1 MLIFADETYALKT
14 MKQTIRLLFLTVL
27 LLTGIQV
34 PIAATTP
41 TPTVDSLYTTLD
53 SLLDHQSVIIA
64 QKQQRIRTYQE
75 GLKQLHLTPE
85 QRFHVNNQL
94 YDEYLAFN
102 FDSALY
108 YIRQNVEGPQMLH
121 HPDSIAA
128 SMIRMAHILA
138 VSGLFDKASQML
150 QRIPLRQLS
159 VDNQVAYYNQCAELS
174 LYRSEMAEHS
184 PFYQDYMDSLLH
196 HRDQILQLAP
206 RGSYDDVFNRAT
218 QLGERGKI
226 DEGIRLLEDLLR
238 RYRQGDR
245 HYSIITST
253 LAYFYAK
260 KKVPEQQEYYYLLS
274 AISDV
279 RGAILE
285 NNSLREL
292 ACILMER
299 GDFERAYAY
308 LLAASKDAQLYGS
321 RLRSMQTARLSPLI
335 TQAYDLQREQAQRR
349 TSILLTVLSVITL
362 LLLVTIIYTLSLIKK
377 RRIANERISRMN
389 EELMRHNQEIQS
401 MNTQMKESNRI
412 KDEYIGRFLE
422 LSSNLIE
429 RGEER
434 NRQLNR
440 LARDR
445 KLEELY
451 AQLKSATFTNEG
463 VRLFYQNFDT
473 AFLNIYPDFITEIN
487 KLMLPGEQ
495 FDMGDRSD
503 RLTTELRV
511 LALIRLNITDN
522 QKIADILRSSLST
535 IYTYR
540 SKLKARALAK
550 DRFEDDVR
558 MISTY

>member
-53 SLLDHQSVIIA
+53 SLLTHQSTIIEEK
-64 QKQQRIRTYQE
+64 KQHIRTYQE

-128 SMIRMAHILA
+128 SMIRMSHILA

-362 LLLVTIIYTLSLIKK
+362 LLLVTIVYTLSLIKK
-377 RRIANERISRMN
+377 RRIANERISKMN

>member
-53 SLLDHQSVIIA
+53 SLLTHQSTIIEEK
-64 QKQQRIRTYQE
+64 KQHIRTYQE

-128 SMIRMAHILA
+128 SMIRMSHILA

-362 LLLVTIIYTLSLIKK
+362 LLLVTIVYTLSLIKK
-377 RRIANERISRMN
+377 RRIANERISKMN
-389 EELMRHNQEIQS
+389 EELMQHNQEIQM

>member
-53 SLLDHQSVIIA
+53 SLLTHQSTIIEEK
-64 QKQQRIRTYQE
+64 KQHIRTYQE

-128 SMIRMAHILA
+128 SMIRMSHILA

-377 RRIANERISRMN
+377 RRIANERISKMN

>member
-1 MLIFADETYALKT
+1 MLIFAVETYALKT
-14 MKQTIRLLFLTVL
+14 MKQTKRLLFLTVL
-27 LLTGIQV
+27 LLMGIQI
-34 PIAATTP
+34 PIVATTANP
-41 TPTVDSLYTTLD
+41 TIDSLYATLD
-53 SLLDHQSVIIA
+53 SLLAHQSTIIA
-64 QKQQRIRTYQE
+64 QKQQRIRTYQG
-75 GLKQLHLTPE
+75 GLRQLHLTPE

-128 SMIRMAHILA
+128 SMIRMSHILA

-150 QRIPLRQLS
+150 QKIPLRQLS

-218 QLGERGKI
+218 QLGERGQV

-299 GDFERAYAY
+299 GNFERAYAY

-362 LLLVTIIYTLSLIKK
+362 LLLITIVYTLSLIKK
-377 RRIANERISRMN
+377 RRIANERISKMN
-389 EELMRHNQEIQS
+389 DELMRHNQEIRM

-451 AQLKSATFTNEG
+451 AQLKSATFTSEG

-495 FDMGDRSD
+495 FDLGDRSD

-522 QKIADILRSSLST
+522 QKIADILRSSIST

-558 MISTY
+558 MIATY

>member
-53 SLLDHQSVIIA
+53 SLLDHQSTIIEEK
-64 QKQQRIRTYQE
+64 KQHIRTYQE

-121 HPDSIAA
+121 HPDSIAV

-218 QLGERGKI
+218 QLGERGQV

-377 RRIANERISRMN
+377 RRIANERISKMN
-389 EELMRHNQEIQS
+389 EELMQHNQEIQM

-495 FDMGDRSD
+495 FDMGDRSGK
-503 RLTTELRV
+503 LTTELRV

>member
-75 GLKQLHLTPE
+75 GLQRLRLTPE

-377 RRIANERISRMN
+377 RRIANERISKMN
-389 EELMRHNQEIQS
+389 EELMQHNQEIQS

>member
-53 SLLDHQSVIIA
+53 SLLAHQSVIIA

-75 GLKQLHLTPE
+75 GLQQLHLTPE

-377 RRIANERISRMN
+377 RRIANERISKMN
-389 EELMRHNQEIQS
+389 EELMQHNQEIQM

>member
-53 SLLDHQSVIIA
+53 SLLTHQSTIIEEK
-64 QKQQRIRTYQE
+64 KQHIRTYQE

-128 SMIRMAHILA
+128 SMIRMSHILA

-377 RRIANERISRMN
+377 RRIANERISKMN
-389 EELMRHNQEIQS
+389 EELMQHNQEIQM

>member
-41 TPTVDSLYTTLD
+41 TPTIDSLYTTLD
-53 SLLDHQSVIIA
+53 SLLDHQSTIIA
-64 QKQQRIRTYQE
+64 QKQQHIRTYQE
-75 GLKQLHLTPE
+75 GLQRLRLTPE

-121 HPDSIAA
+121 HPDSIAV

-226 DEGIRLLEDLLR
+226 DEGIRLLEDLLC
-238 RYRQGDR
+238 RYHQGDR

-362 LLLVTIIYTLSLIKK
+362 LLLITIVYTLSLIKK
-377 RRIANERISRMN
+377 RRIANERISKMN
-389 EELMRHNQEIQS
+389 EKLMQHNHEIQS

-487 KLMLPGEQ
+487 KLMLPDEQ

>member
-53 SLLDHQSVIIA
+53 SLLDHQSTIIEEK
-64 QKQQRIRTYQE
+64 KQHIRTYQE

-362 LLLVTIIYTLSLIKK
+362 LLLITIVYTLSLIKK
-377 RRIANERISRMN
+377 RRIANERISKMN
-389 EELMRHNQEIQS
+389 EELMQHNHEIQL

>member
-53 SLLDHQSVIIA
+53 SLLDHQSTIIEEK
-64 QKQQRIRTYQE
+64 KQHIRTYQE

-121 HPDSIAA
+121 HPDSIAV

-377 RRIANERISRMN
+377 RRIANERISKMN
-389 EELMRHNQEIQS
+389 EELMQHNQEIQM

-495 FDMGDRSD
+495 FDMGDRSGK
-503 RLTTELRV
+503 LTTELRV

>member
-53 SLLDHQSVIIA
+53 SLLAHQSVIIA

-128 SMIRMAHILA
+128 SMIRMSHILA

-377 RRIANERISRMN
+377 RRIANERISKMN

-451 AQLKSATFTNEG
+451 TQLKSATFTNEG

>member
-41 TPTVDSLYTTLD
+41 TPTIDSLYTTLD
-53 SLLDHQSVIIA
+53 SLLAHQSVIIA

-75 GLKQLHLTPE
+75 GLKQLRLTPE

-128 SMIRMAHILA
+128 SMIRMSHILA

-377 RRIANERISRMN
+377 RRIANERISKMN
-389 EELMRHNQEIQS
+389 EELMQHNQEIQM

>member
-53 SLLDHQSVIIA
+53 SLLDHQSTIIEEK
-64 QKQQRIRTYQE
+64 KQHIRTYQE
-75 GLKQLHLTPE
+75 GLQRLRLTPE

-377 RRIANERISRMN
+377 RRIANERISKMN
-389 EELMRHNQEIQS
+389 EKLMQHNQEIQS

-451 AQLKSATFTNEG
+451 AQLKSATFTNES

-495 FDMGDRSD
+495 FDMGDRSGK
-503 RLTTELRV
+503 LTTELRV

>member
-53 SLLDHQSVIIA
+53 SLLAHQSVIIA

-75 GLKQLHLTPE
+75 GLQQLHLTPE

-121 HPDSIAA
+121 HPDSIAV

-218 QLGERGKI
+218 QLGERGQV

-299 GDFERAYAY
+299 GDFERAYVY

-377 RRIANERISRMN
+377 RRIANERISKMN
-389 EELMRHNQEIQS
+389 EELMQHNQEIQM

-495 FDMGDRSD
+495 FDMGDRSGK
-503 RLTTELRV
+503 LTTELRV

>member
-53 SLLDHQSVIIA
+53 SLLAHQSVIIA

-377 RRIANERISRMN
+377 RRIANERISKMN

-451 AQLKSATFTNEG
+451 TQLKSATFTNEG

>member
-14 MKQTIRLLFLTVL
+14 MKQTIRLLFLTFL

-53 SLLDHQSVIIA
+53 SLLAHQSVIIA

-75 GLKQLHLTPE
+75 GVQRLRLTPE

-128 SMIRMAHILA
+128 SMIRMSHILA

-174 LYRSEMAEHS
+174 LYRSEMASHS

-226 DEGIRLLEDLLR
+226 NEGIRLLEDLLR

-377 RRIANERISRMN
+377 RRIANERISKMN
-389 EELMRHNQEIQS
+389 EELMQHNQEIQM

>member
-53 SLLDHQSVIIA
+53 SLLAHQSTIIEEK
-64 QKQQRIRTYQE
+64 KQHIRTYQE

-121 HPDSIAA
+121 HPDSIAV

-377 RRIANERISRMN
+377 RRIANERISKMN
-389 EELMRHNQEIQS
+389 EKLMQHNQEIQS

-451 AQLKSATFTNEG
+451 AQLKSATFTNES

-495 FDMGDRSD
+495 FDMGDRSGK
-503 RLTTELRV
+503 LTTELRV

>member
-27 LLTGIQV
+27 LLMGIQV

-53 SLLDHQSVIIA
+53 SLLAHQSVIIA

-128 SMIRMAHILA
+128 SMIRMSHILA

-362 LLLVTIIYTLSLIKK
+362 LLLITIVYTLSLIKK

-389 EELMRHNQEIQS
+389 DELMRHNQEIQS

>member
-1 MLIFADETYALKT
+1 MNETPMLF
-14 MKQTIRLLFLTVL
+14 MKPVKRMLLIL
-27 LLTGIQV
+27 LLWTIQV
-34 PIAATTP
+34 SVAAATSNP
-41 TPTVDSLYTTLD
+41 HIDSLYETLD
-53 SLLDHQSVIIA
+53 SLLAHQSTIIE
-64 QKQQRIRTYQE
+64 QKKQRIRTYQN
-75 GLKQLHLTPE
+75 GLRRLRLTPE
-85 QRFHVNNQL
+85 QQFHVNNQL

-108 YIRQNVEGPQMLH
+108 YIRQNVESPQRLH

-128 SMIRMAHILA
+128 SLIRMSHILA

-150 QRIPLRQLS
+150 RQIPLRQLS

-174 LYRSEMAEHS
+174 LYRSEMASHS
-184 PFYQDYMDSLLH
+184 PFYQDYMDSLLY
-196 HRDQILQLAP
+196 HRDQILQIAP

-218 QLGERGKI
+218 QLGERGQV
-226 DEGIRLLEDLLR
+226 DEGIRLLDELLH

-245 HYSIITST
+245 QYSIITST

-260 KKVPEQQEYYYLLS
+260 KGVDDQQEYYYLLS

-299 GDFERAYAY
+299 GDFERAYVY
-308 LLAASKDAQLYGS
+308 LQAASKDAQLYGS
-321 RLRSMQTARLSPLI
+321 RLRSMQAARLAPLI
-335 TQAYDLQREQAQRR
+335 TQAYDLERNQAQRR

-362 LLLVTIIYTLSLIKK
+362 LLLGTIVYTLSLIKK
-377 RRIANERISRMN
+377 RRVANERISRMN
-389 EELMRHNQEIQS
+389 DELVQHNSAIQL

-451 AQLKSATFTNEG
+451 AQLKSATFTTES
-463 VRLFYQNFDT
+463 VRLFYQNFDA
-473 AFLNIYPDFITEIN
+473 AFLNIYPDFIAEVN
-487 KLMLPGEQ
+487 KLMQPSEQ

-503 RLTTELRV
+503 KLTTELRV

-550 DRFEDDVR
+550 DRFEDDVQ
-558 MISTY
+558 MIATYE

>member
-53 SLLDHQSVIIA
+53 SLLTHQSTIIEEK
-64 QKQQRIRTYQE
+64 KQHIRTYQE
-75 GLKQLHLTPE
+75 GLQRLRLTPE

-108 YIRQNVEGPQMLH
+108 YIRQNIEGPQMLH

-128 SMIRMAHILA
+128 SMIRMSHILA

-377 RRIANERISRMN
+377 RRIANERISKMN

>member
-53 SLLDHQSVIIA
+53 SLLDHQSTIIEEK
-64 QKQQRIRTYQE
+64 KQHIRTYQE

-121 HPDSIAA
+121 HPDSIAV

-377 RRIANERISRMN
+377 RRIANERISKMN
-389 EELMRHNQEIQS
+389 EELMQHNHEIQM

>member
-1 MLIFADETYALKT
+1 MNETPMLF
-14 MKQTIRLLFLTVL
+14 MKPVKRMLLIL
-27 LLTGIQV
+27 LLWTIQV
-34 PIAATTP
+34 SVAAATSNP
-41 TPTVDSLYTTLD
+41 HIDSLYETLD
-53 SLLDHQSVIIA
+53 SLLAHQSTIIEL
-64 QKQQRIRTYQE
+64 KKQRIRTYQN
-75 GLKQLHLTPE
+75 GLRRLRLTPE
-85 QRFHVNNQL
+85 QQFHVNNQL

-108 YIRQNVEGPQMLH
+108 YIRQNVESPQRLH

-128 SMIRMAHILA
+128 SLIRMSHILA

-150 QRIPLRQLS
+150 RQIPLRQLS

-174 LYRSEMAEHS
+174 LYRSEMASHS
-184 PFYQDYMDSLLH
+184 PFYQDYIDSLLY
-196 HRDQILQLAP
+196 HRDQILQIAP

-218 QLGERGKI
+218 QLGERGQV
-226 DEGIRLLEDLLR
+226 DEGIRLLDELLH

-245 HYSIITST
+245 QYSIITST

-260 KKVPEQQEYYYLLS
+260 KGVDDQQEYYYLLS

-299 GDFERAYAY
+299 GDFERAYVY
-308 LLAASKDAQLYGS
+308 LQAASKDAQLYGS
-321 RLRSMQTARLSPLI
+321 RLRSMQAARLAPLI
-335 TQAYDLQREQAQRR
+335 TQAYD
-349 TSILLTVLSVITL
+349 
-362 LLLVTIIYTLSLIKK
+362 
-377 RRIANERISRMN
+377 NERISRMN
-389 EELMRHNQEIQS
+389 DELVQHNSAIQS

-451 AQLKSATFTNEG
+451 TQLKSATFTNEG

>member
-1 MLIFADETYALKT
+1 MLIFAVETYALKT
-14 MKQTIRLLFLTVL
+14 MKQTKRLLFLTVL
-27 LLTGIQV
+27 LLMGIQI
-34 PIAATTP
+34 PIVATTANP
-41 TPTVDSLYTTLD
+41 TIDSLYATLD
-53 SLLDHQSVIIA
+53 SLLAHQSTIIA
-64 QKQQRIRTYQE
+64 QKQQRIRTYQG
-75 GLKQLHLTPE
+75 GLRQLHLTPE

-128 SMIRMAHILA
+128 SMIRMSHILA

-150 QRIPLRQLS
+150 QKIPLRQLS
-159 VDNQVAYYNQCAELS
+159 VDNQMAYYNQCAELS

-218 QLGERGKI
+218 QLGERGQV

-299 GDFERAYAY
+299 GNFERAYAY

-362 LLLVTIIYTLSLIKK
+362 LLLITIVYTLSLIKK
-377 RRIANERISRMN
+377 RRIANERISKMN
-389 EELMRHNQEIQS
+389 DELMRHNQEIRM

-451 AQLKSATFTNEG
+451 AQLKSATFTSEG

-495 FDMGDRSD
+495 FDLGDRSD

>member
-14 MKQTIRLLFLTVL
+14 MKQTIRLLFLTFL

-53 SLLDHQSVIIA
+53 SLLAHQSVIIA

-75 GLKQLHLTPE
+75 GLQRLRLTPE

-128 SMIRMAHILA
+128 SMIRMSHILA

-174 LYRSEMAEHS
+174 LYRSEMASHS

-226 DEGIRLLEDLLR
+226 NEGIRLLEDLLR

-377 RRIANERISRMN
+377 RRIANERISKMN
-389 EELMRHNQEIQS
+389 EELMQHNQEIQM

>member
-53 SLLDHQSVIIA
+53 SLLAHQSTIIEEK
-64 QKQQRIRTYQE
+64 KQHIRTYQE

-121 HPDSIAA
+121 HPDSIAV

-377 RRIANERISRMN
+377 RRIANERISKMN
-389 EELMRHNQEIQS
+389 EKLMQHNQEIQS

-495 FDMGDRSD
+495 FDMGDRSGK
-503 RLTTELRV
+503 LTTELRV

>member
-27 LLTGIQV
+27 LLMGIQV

-41 TPTVDSLYTTLD
+41 TPTVDSLYTALD
-53 SLLDHQSVIIA
+53 SLLAHQSVIIA

-128 SMIRMAHILA
+128 SMIRMSHILA

-238 RYRQGDR
+238 RYHQGDR

-362 LLLVTIIYTLSLIKK
+362 LLLFTIVYTLSLIKK

-389 EELMRHNQEIQS
+389 DELMRHNQEIQS

-558 MISTY
+558 MIATY

>member
-1 MLIFADETYALKT
+1 MLIFADKTYALKT

-27 LLTGIQV
+27 LLMGIQV

-41 TPTVDSLYTTLD
+41 TSTIDSLYTTLD
-53 SLLDHQSVIIA
+53 SLLAHQSVIIA

-75 GLKQLHLTPE
+75 GLQRLRLTPE

-362 LLLVTIIYTLSLIKK
+362 LLLITIVYTLSLIKK
-377 RRIANERISRMN
+377 RRIANERISKMN
-389 EELMRHNQEIQS
+389 EELMQHNQEIQS

-451 AQLKSATFTNEG
+451 TQLKSATFTNEG

>member
-75 GLKQLHLTPE
+75 GLQRLRLTPE

-299 GDFERAYAY
+299 GDFEKAYAY

-389 EELMRHNQEIQS
+389 EELMRHNQEIQM

-463 VRLFYQNFDT
+463 VRLFYQNFDA

-540 SKLKARALAK
+540 SKLKARALVK

>member
-1 MLIFADETYALKT
+1 
-14 MKQTIRLLFLTVL
+14 
-27 LLTGIQV
+27 
-34 PIAATTP
+34 
-41 TPTVDSLYTTLD
+41 
-53 SLLDHQSVIIA
+53 
-64 QKQQRIRTYQE
+64 
-75 GLKQLHLTPE
+75 
-85 QRFHVNNQL
+85 
-94 YDEYLAFN
+94 
-102 FDSALY
+102 
-108 YIRQNVEGPQMLH
+108 MLH
-121 HPDSIAA
+121 HPDSIAV

-174 LYRSEMAEHS
+174 LYRSEMAEYS

-377 RRIANERISRMN
+377 RRIANERISKMN
-389 EELMRHNQEIQS
+389 EELMQHNQEIQM

-487 KLMLPGEQ
+487 KLMLPDEQ

>member
-1 MLIFADETYALKT
+1 MLIFAVETYALKT
-14 MKQTIRLLFLTVL
+14 MKQTKRLLFLTVL
-27 LLTGIQV
+27 LLMGIQI
-34 PIAATTP
+34 PIVATTANP
-41 TPTVDSLYTTLD
+41 TIDSLYATLD
-53 SLLDHQSVIIA
+53 SLLAHQSTIIA
-64 QKQQRIRTYQE
+64 QKQQRIRTYQG
-75 GLKQLHLTPE
+75 GLRQLHLTPE

-128 SMIRMAHILA
+128 SMIRMSHILA

-150 QRIPLRQLS
+150 QKIPLRQLS
-159 VDNQVAYYNQCAELS
+159 VDNQMAYYNQCAELS

-218 QLGERGKI
+218 QLGERGQV

-299 GDFERAYAY
+299 GNFERAYAY

-389 EELMRHNQEIQS
+389 DELMRHNQEIQS
-401 MNTQMKESNRI
+401 MNTQMKESNSI

-522 QKIADILRSSLST
+522 QKIADILRSSLSP

>member
-53 SLLDHQSVIIA
+53 SLLTHQSTIIEEK
-64 QKQQRIRTYQE
+64 KQHIRTYQE
-75 GLKQLHLTPE
+75 GLQRLRLTPE

-128 SMIRMAHILA
+128 SMIRMSHILA

-377 RRIANERISRMN
+377 RRIANERISKMN